1 MALIKTFCSR
11 SLKWGRWCFP
21 IGKRNYN
28 TRLIFIT
35 FLLTFLMIFRTYTS
49 DKPTYNLKADSVE
62 VSYIV
67 LFDISLS
74 VKAAPHECV
83 IRTGQPQTSI
93 GKS

>member
-35 FLLTFLMIFRTYTS
+35 FLLTSLMIFRN
-49 DKPTYNLKADSVE
+49 YNLKADSVE

-67 LFDISLS
+67 LFDFLLS

-83 IRTGQPQTSI
+83 IRTGQPQTTI

>member
-35 FLLTFLMIFRTYTS
+35 FLLTFLMIFRTY
-49 DKPTYNLKADSVE
+49 NLKADSVE

-67 LFDISLS
+67 LFDFFLS

-83 IRTGQPQTSI
+83 IRTGQPQTSV